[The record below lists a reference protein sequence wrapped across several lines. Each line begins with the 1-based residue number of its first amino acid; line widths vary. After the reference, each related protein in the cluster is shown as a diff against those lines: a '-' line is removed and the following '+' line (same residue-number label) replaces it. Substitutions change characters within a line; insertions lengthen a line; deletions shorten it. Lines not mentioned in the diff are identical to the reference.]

1 MIKRLSHV
9 TILVKD
15 IDEALDFY
23 TNKLGLVKVT
33 DNSFGPGERWVTV
46 APKGQKDIEIVLQK
60 PSPAMHGE
68 KVAKQM
74 LKQVGK
80 APTWVFQVDDCRKA
94 CDKLRKKGVEIVRE
108 PEALPYGVEAVFV
121 DLYGN
126 SFVLMERHE

>member
-46 APKGQKDIEIVLQK
+46 APRGQKDIEIVLQK
-60 PSPAMHGE
+60 PSAAMHGAE
-68 KVAKQM
+68 GAKKM

-80 APTWVFQVDDCRKA
+80 APAWVFRVDDCRKA
-94 CDKLRKKGVEIVRE
+94 CDKLRKKGVRIVSG
-108 PEALPYGVEAVFV
+108 PEALPYGVEAVFA

-126 SFVLMERHE
+126 SFVLMERPE